1 MIVLKYARQGSC
13 HERLAQPDHIADDD
27 AAPSIE
33 VVCGDL
39 HGSRLKVEQF
49 VVEVFWYAK
58 FRQASPCF
66 LRQMVRHFDVD
77 LVGRNK
83 FFSCP
88 ALLNNLAEFF

>member
-1 MIVLKYARQGSC
+1 MVVLKYARQGGC

-27 AAPSIE
+27 AAPSVE

-58 FRQASPCF
+58 FRQAGSRF

-77 LVGRNK
+77 LVGRDQL
-83 FFSCP
+83 FARP
-88 ALLNNLAEFF
+88 AFLNNLAEFF